1 LINLLL
7 LSKNLS
13 CSGTWQ
19 VFFYIPLNIFELIA
33 ENCCTNEEPSITK
46 GVTVMVSRTVYIGQ
60 KAFLATRLSQ
70 LVIRT
75 DSGEHRRKHGKS
87 AQSKTFKKTN

>member
-1 LINLLL
+1 
-7 LSKNLS
+7 
-13 CSGTWQ
+13 
-19 VFFYIPLNIFELIA
+19 
-33 ENCCTNEEPSITK
+33 
-46 GVTVMVSRTVYIGQ
+46 MVSRTVYIGQ